1 MLDEI
6 MQECDKNGD
15 NFISYDEFN
24 DAMTDMLRGS
34 LVK

>member
-1 MLDEI
+1 MLMEI
-6 MQECDKNGD
+6 MADVDKNGD